1 MPQDPFLYEATL
13 RENLDPYNKFT
24 KEDIEKVL
32 KEINF
37 FDIEKKN
44 GKNDVGIKM
53 KLEENGNNF
62 SMGEKQLICFAR
74 AMLQKK
80 KIIIF
85 DEATSNVDK
94 DTEKI
99 VMNLIDQK
107 FTHNATIILISH
119 KLTNVMNCD
128 RVIVMEKGVAI
139 EFDKPQVLYNDTK
152 SMFRKL
158 CDNDKQK

>member
-1 MPQDPFLYEATL
+1 
-13 RENLDPYNKFT
+13 
-24 KEDIEKVL
+24 
-32 KEINF
+32 
-37 FDIEKKN
+37 
-44 GKNDVGIKM
+44 
-53 KLEENGNNF
+53 
-62 SMGEKQLICFAR
+62 
-74 AMLQKK
+74 
-80 KIIIF
+80 
-85 DEATSNVDK
+85 
-94 DTEKI
+94 
-99 VMNLIDQK
+99 MNLIDQK